1 MGLNQRPVKK
11 LKEKIATKVKL
22 SVKRL
27 ILVLLDEEERRMV
40 TDDEDEMKL
49 KYLGVILS
57 ETNEEEEVKVK
68 VKTEDKAVKNEEQNK
83 DVKLEEKMNGEET
96 MDDVENGKEKARE
109 GG

>member
-1 MGLNQRPVKK
+1 
-11 LKEKIATKVKL
+11 
-22 SVKRL
+22 
-27 ILVLLDEEERRMV
+27 
-40 TDDEDEMKL
+40 MK
-49 KYLGVILS
+49 VILS

>member
-1 MGLNQRPVKK
+1 MNK

-49 KYLGVILS
+49 KYLGVR
-57 ETNEEEEVKVK
+57 TDPKEEEMI
-68 VKTEDKAVKNEEQNK
+68 
-83 DVKLEEKMNGEET
+83 LL
-96 MDDVENGKEKARE
+96 
-109 GG
+109 

>member
-1 MGLNQRPVKK
+1 MKK

-49 KYLGVILS
+49 KYLGVR
-57 ETNEEEEVKVK
+57 TDPKEEEMI
-68 VKTEDKAVKNEEQNK
+68 
-83 DVKLEEKMNGEET
+83 LL
-96 MDDVENGKEKARE
+96 
-109 GG
+109 